1 MSGKIVGILGQR
13 GGGKTLLMT
22 HLAYMDYEINKSLIV
37 SNYHLNFDYK
47 YMTLSELAELPDWL
61 KDATVCLDE
70 IQVGADS
77 RSVFAKGNKSI
88 STLATQLRKRNITLY
103 YTTQLL
109 GQVDKRLREQTDY
122 IIITKPLDK
131 NKPGWFRLEIY
142 DKRTDFILGE
152 KFFWGKETFQ
162 LYNTNEVILYEGE
175 KDGEDIEEIEED
187 IEFNYDE
194 QSKFD

>member
-1 MSGKIVGILGQR
+1 MGILGQR